1 MLNYQRVTSD
11 TMGCPWRLWR
21 WSKMSKMGMTICGYK
36 AYDQNWRYRSS
47 IGILLGLGWVHE
59 LNCINSVNHEADFSQ
74 YVV

>member
-1 MLNYQRVTSD
+1 
-11 TMGCPWRLWR
+11 
-21 WSKMSKMGMTICGYK
+21 MSKMGMTICGYK